1 MVVVDLTIISKMIY
15 LINHLSN
22 FTKQIE
28 TIFTKD
34 KRFEIIS
41 FAVSLNEFL
50 KWILFNNICYSHIV

>member
-1 MVVVDLTIISKMIY
+1 MIY